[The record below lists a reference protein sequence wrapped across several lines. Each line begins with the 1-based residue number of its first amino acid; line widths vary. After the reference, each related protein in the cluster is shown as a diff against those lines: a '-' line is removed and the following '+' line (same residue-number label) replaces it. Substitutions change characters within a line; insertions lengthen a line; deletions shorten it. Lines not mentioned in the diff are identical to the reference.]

1 MTRLHYWPDWYGGVE
16 GWIIGMYASDGL
28 HSFKEQAEELRQATM
43 LEF

>member
-16 GWIIGMYASDGL
+16 GWIIGMYASD
-28 HSFKEQAEELRQATM
+28 SFKEQVEELRQATM